1 MYASI
6 KQPLET
12 IVIERSGPVAFVTLD
27 RPATRNA
34 MNQKM
39 VYELLDFFNKIRDDR
54 SVRGV
59 ILRGANEI
67 FCSGAD
73 IKEMADPEY
82 QRPEAQAE
90 YARSLDELL
99 TAVQFAPQVTVVV
112 VEGAAMG
119 GGFGL
124 VCVSDVAIATRD
136 AVFSL
141 PEVRLGIAPSVI
153 SPFVLQRIGLAQT
166 RRLALTGRRL
176 NGFGAQEIG
185 LVHEVA
191 LDDALDAH
199 LEQII
204 DEVMQASPEALAET
218 KALLFQVAG
227 MTVAESHDLRVDTLS
242 RLRSTSGAEG
252 MAAFKEKRKPSWV
265 PDESPIVRD

>member
-6 KQPLET
+6 KQSLET
-12 IVIERSGPVAFVTLD
+12 IVIERSGPVAVVTLD

-34 MNQKM
+34 MNLKM
-39 VYELLDFFNKIRDDR
+39 VYELLEFFTSIRDDR

-59 ILRGANEI
+59 VLRGANEM

-73 IKEMADPEY
+73 IKEMALPENQERAVQAIY
-82 QRPEAQAE
+82 AEA
-90 YARSLDELL
+90 LDELL
-99 TAVQFAPQVTVVV
+99 TAVQFAPQVTIVV

-136 AVFSL
+136 AIFAL

-153 SPFVLQRIGLAQT
+153 SPFVLQRIGLSQA

-191 LDDALDAH
+191 LDNELEER
-199 LEQII
+199 LEQVV
-204 DEVMQASPEALAET
+204 DEVMQASPDALAET
-218 KALLFQVAG
+218 KALLFAVAG
-227 MTVAESHDLRVDTLS
+227 LTVAESRNLRVDTLS
-242 RLRSTSGAEG
+242 RLRATSGAEG
-252 MAAFKEKRKPSWV
+252 MAAFKEKRKPNWV
-265 PDESPIVRD
+265 PEESPSVRE